1 MKRIVR
7 LTESDLARIV
17 NRVMNEAVT
26 SAAQGGIYIFPGSTL
41 KDLYGPGETVN
52 VNGNL
57 NVYGGAPNKITAATV
72 EVTPEGAKLG
82 LTAANVK
89 VKAPYTYA
97 YVIPE
102 VKAYRDPNQNNKL
115 VPAVPARMSAGN
127 SPLVKVQSTQFKKDS
142 ESAPMGANT
151 FWSYT
156 FTAPKKRFINTGAA
170 IPLFKVTFETNDRI
184 KPVQMATIYMGT
196 NAQFG
201 TADVAPAAS
210 TN

>member
-17 NRVMNEAVT
+17 KRVMNESVT
-26 SAAQGGIYIFPGSTL
+26 SAAQGGIYIYPSTYL

-102 VKAYRDPNQNNKL
+102 V
-115 VPAVPARMSAGN
+115 PAVRGTAGNPPKPKVPARMSSGN
-127 SPLVKVQSTQFKKDS
+127 SPLVKVQSTQFKKEDGA
-142 ESAPMGANT
+142 APMGAST

-156 FTAPKKRFINTGAA
+156 FTAPKKRFINTGAP
-170 IPLFKVTFETNDRI
+170 IPLFKVTFETNDSR
-184 KPVQMATIYMGT
+184 KPVQTATIFMGT